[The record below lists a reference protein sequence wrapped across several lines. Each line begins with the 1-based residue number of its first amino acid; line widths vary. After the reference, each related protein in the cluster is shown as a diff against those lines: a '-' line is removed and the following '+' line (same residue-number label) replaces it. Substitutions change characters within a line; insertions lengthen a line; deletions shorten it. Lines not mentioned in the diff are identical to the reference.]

1 MMSYYDTTI
10 HWFFIDS
17 CYIWVDRLSHTFKE
31 NKMKIR
37 GFITYPHSPSTHHNP
52 YIIQHQICL
61 SLGDS
66 AIWFVSLLCIPFI
79 YLWSFMS
86 RISLMDYL
94 DLCILHG
101 RDGAVQYS
109 MFSIRWEVREGRFSC
124 YPHCVYSFY
133 VYIWI
138 Y

>member
-1 MMSYYDTTI
+1 
-10 HWFFIDS
+10 
-17 CYIWVDRLSHTFKE
+17 
-31 NKMKIR
+31 MKIR
-37 GFITYPHSPSTHHNP
+37 GVITYPHSPSAHHNP
-52 YIIQHQICL
+52 YIIQRQICL

-101 RDGAVQYS
+101 RDG
-109 MFSIRWEVREGRFSC
+109 EGTVLYVF
-124 YPHCVYSFY
+124 YPLGGQRGEIFMLSALCLFVLCIYLNLL
-133 VYIWI
+133 IWI
-138 Y
+138 